1 MFSLYLVLFLGFWFF
16 SCRQFWW
23 VTLEKKNNNNNNIFK
38 ITKQRQTGS
47 SKVNSKVYLKFSLIH
62 LFRYWLLSKA
72 ASKLYF
78 LWKLWICKTWKIN
91 GWCVRLLVKV
101 LLSWIIII
109 IFLARLSTLTVPL
122 SPRRKNGLTF
132 RETWFWKK

>member
-23 VTLEKKNNNNNNIFK
+23 VTLKKKKKKKKKEQNNIFK
-38 ITKQRQTGS
+38 ITRQRQTGS
-47 SKVNSKVYLKFSLIH
+47 SKIKSKVYLKFSLIH
-62 LFRYWLLSKA
+62 LFRYWLHSKA

-78 LWKLWICKTWKIN
+78 LWKLWICKIWKIN

-101 LLSWIIII
+101 LLSWPGHYNYY
-109 IFLARLSTLTVPL
+109 FLGKTLHSHSTSFTQ
-122 SPRRKNGLTF
+122 
-132 RETWFWKK
+132 KKKWLNF